1 MLDKSFLNELDFYT
15 IGQIREALAYR
26 LFDDWVNNFDGDNFE
41 LDYAMAS
48 ETAMELIYKDVKYT
62 EDMLITALK
71 TRDDFDGLNQVLSKR
86 VRNQDDELATI
97 RGEVFDFFNDAF
109 TPGDDELTFSIEQIN
124 TLLESISCN
133 KLKSLFMVRAT
144 IDVTISGVEAE
155 DSEAAE
161 AEVQD
166 QLTADWGSADGRIEE
181 YTIDI
186 RKVDAE

>member
-1 MLDKSFLNELDFYT
+1 
-15 IGQIREALAYR
+15 
-26 LFDDWVNNFDGDNFE
+26 
-41 LDYAMAS
+41 
-48 ETAMELIYKDVKYT
+48 MELIYKDVKYT
-62 EDMLITALK
+62 EEMLISALK
-71 TRDDFDGLNQVLSKR
+71 TRDEFDNLNQILSKR
-86 VRNQDDELATI
+86 VRNQEDELATI

-109 TPGDDELTFSIEQIN
+109 TPGDEELTFSIDSIN
-124 TLLESISCN
+124 ELLESISCN

-186 RKVDAE
+186 RRVDAE

>member
-1 MLDKSFLNELDFYT
+1 
-15 IGQIREALAYR
+15 
-26 LFDDWVNNFDGDNFE
+26 
-41 LDYAMAS
+41 
-48 ETAMELIYKDVKYT
+48 MELIYKDVKYT
-62 EDMLITALK
+62 EDMLINALK

-86 VRNQDDELATI
+86 VRTQEDELATI

-109 TPGDDELTFSIEQIN
+109 TPGEDELTFSVESIN
-124 TLLESISCN
+124 ELLESIGCDR

-166 QLTADWGSADGRIEE
+166 QLTAEWGAMDGRIEE

-186 RKVDAE
+186 RRVDAE

>member
-1 MLDKSFLNELDFYT
+1 
-15 IGQIREALAYR
+15 
-26 LFDDWVNNFDGDNFE
+26 
-41 LDYAMAS
+41 
-48 ETAMELIYKDVKYT
+48 MELIYKDVKYT

-97 RGEVFDFFNDAF
+97 RGEVFDFFNEAF
-109 TPGDDELTFSIEQIN
+109 TPGDDELTFSIDSIN
-124 TLLESISCN
+124 ELLESIGCN

-144 IDVTISGVEAE
+144 IDVIISGVEAE

>member
-1 MLDKSFLNELDFYT
+1 
-15 IGQIREALAYR
+15 
-26 LFDDWVNNFDGDNFE
+26 
-41 LDYAMAS
+41 
-48 ETAMELIYKDVKYT
+48 MELIYKDVKYT

-109 TPGDDELTFSIEQIN
+109 TPGDDELTFSVENIN
-124 TLLESISCN
+124 TLLESIGCN
-133 KLKSLFMVRAT
+133 KLKSLFTVRAT
-144 IDVTISGVEAE
+144 IDVTITGVEAE

-181 YTIDI
+181 YVIDI

>member
-1 MLDKSFLNELDFYT
+1 
-15 IGQIREALAYR
+15 
-26 LFDDWVNNFDGDNFE
+26 
-41 LDYAMAS
+41 
-48 ETAMELIYKDVKYT
+48 MELIYKDVKYT
-62 EDMLITALK
+62 EEMLITALK
-71 TRDDFDGLNQVLSKR
+71 TRDDFDNLNNILSKR
-86 VRNQDDELATI
+86 VRTQEDELATI

-109 TPGDDELTFSIEQIN
+109 TPGDEELTFSIDSIN
-124 TLLESISCN
+124 ELLESISCN

-186 RKVDAE
+186 RRVDAE